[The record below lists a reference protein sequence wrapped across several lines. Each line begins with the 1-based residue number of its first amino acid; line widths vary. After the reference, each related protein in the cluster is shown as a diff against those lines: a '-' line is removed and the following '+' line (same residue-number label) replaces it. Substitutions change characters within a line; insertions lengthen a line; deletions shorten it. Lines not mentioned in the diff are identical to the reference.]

1 MYNVSDIFFN
11 PNISLAIKQGVVEL
25 LDSERIS
32 SDVSVLKRTAT
43 NNDVDGSQHDGE
55 IDFTYEDADEDDV
68 REATSLGYYEYFGQY
83 GFGTYTGHYYNG
95 SDQKFAAIVID
106 PPAYAATVHI

>member
-1 MYNVSDIFFN
+1 MYTSDIFFN
-11 PNISLAIKQGVVEL
+11 PDISLDIKQAVLEL

-32 SDVSVLKRTAT
+32 FDASVLKRTAT

-55 IDFTYEDADEDDV
+55 IDFTYEDADENDV
-68 REATSLGYYEYFGQY
+68 RETTSLGYYEYFSQY

-95 SDQKFAAIVID
+95 SDQKFAAIVIN
-106 PPAYAATVHI
+106 PPAYAATVYV